1 MPKRPVLTKTVRAVP
16 DKRTPK
22 SKLVTR
28 RYVGPADG
36 VRACLLRG
44 VGPEIL
50 LRVYHDGD
58 KRRFTDYDIWHND
71 LWVTIA
77 PDAMA
82 GFYRIGKRD
91 VVDHAPQVLGLD
103 AAGRSKVRS
112 KATKIAPRSK
122 ATTGSVQPR
131 KATRRER

>member
-1 MPKRPVLTKTVRAVP
+1 MPKHPVPSKTVRAVP
-16 DKRTPK
+16 SKPK
-22 SKLVTR
+22 PKPSTR

-44 VGPEIL
+44 VGPEIT
-50 LRVYHDGD
+50 LRVYHDVA
-58 KRRFTDYDIWHND
+58 KQRFTDYDIWHDD

-82 GFYRIGKRD
+82 GFYKIGKRD

-103 AAGRSKVRS
+103 ATGRRVRTR
-112 KATKIAPRSK
+112 ATKIVTVPK
-122 ATTGSVQPR
+122 A
-131 KATRRER
+131 ARRGR